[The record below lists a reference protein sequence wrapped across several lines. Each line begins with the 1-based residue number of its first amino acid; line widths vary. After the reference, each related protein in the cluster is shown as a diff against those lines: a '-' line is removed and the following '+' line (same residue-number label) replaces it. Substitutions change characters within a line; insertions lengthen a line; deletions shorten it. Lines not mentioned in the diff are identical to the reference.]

1 MTFELESTLICFSF
15 VLHAFMT
22 KKTQLS

>member
-15 VLHAFMT
+15 VLHTFMT